1 MRRIFMEQ
9 EKYAII
15 DIGSNTIRLVI
26 YTKDKSGRFTESEN
40 VKAIARLRSYLTNDQ
55 VLTEEG
61 IELLI
66 KTLKSFQEVTRHHQL
81 TSIKCVATAAVRQA
95 KNQANILAAVA
106 KETDFSIRVLSE
118 YEEANYG
125 YLAVVNSTPFTSGIT
140 VDIGGGSTEITY
152 FKNRQLIYFYSFP
165 FGVLSLKE
173 QFIQGDTPKKE
184 ELRELRKFLKEQFDQ
199 LEWLTD
205 KQLPLIGIGGSAR
218 NLAQIHQEHIEYP
231 FSGVHQ
237 YMMEKDD
244 VEEISALLNSL
255 DFLELQKLDGLSK
268 DRADIIIPAIEVFRY
283 LMELIDTEQFALS
296 RKGLRDGFFYEETRE
311 TGELTTLPDVVE
323 ESFHELAIDYDIN
336 LTHAFHVSTSA
347 WRISKALET
356 IGLLSLEEQD
366 VKRLKL
372 SSALYNLGS
381 YIDSE
386 SSHQHTFY
394 LLSNRTIDGLLHK
407 ERVIIALMASFKNRG
422 IFKRNV
428 ALFEEW
434 FEKDE
439 LAKYA
444 LLGAII
450 KIAYSLN
457 ATKRDIVEDIELDE
471 QEDVLVFSV
480 YCREDWKPEQYQ
492 VEKQK
497 KHLEKQLKKAVNF
510 SFFLR

>member
-1 MRRIFMEQ
+1 MRGIFMAQ

-26 YTKDKSGRFTESEN
+26 YTRDKSGRFTESEN
-40 VKAIARLRSYLTNDQ
+40 VKAVARLRSYLNEENILEQ
-55 VLTEEG
+55 EG
-61 IELLI
+61 IDILI

-81 TSIKCVATAAVRQA
+81 ETIKCVATAAVRQA
-95 KNQANILAAVA
+95 VNQDDIIKAVQS
-106 KETDFSIRVLSE
+106 ETDFSIRILSE
-118 YEEANYG
+118 FEEANYG

-173 QFIQGDTPKKE
+173 QFIERDMPTKG
-184 ELRELRKFLKEQFDQ
+184 ELRELRSFLKEQFDQ
-199 LEWLTD
+199 LEWLND
-205 KQLPLIGIGGSAR
+205 KRLPLIGIGGSAR

-237 YMMEKDD
+237 YVMSKDD
-244 VEEISALLNSL
+244 VEDINELFNSL
-255 DFLELQKLDGLSK
+255 EFSELQRLEGLSK

-283 LMELIDTEQFALS
+283 LMELIDTKQFALS
-296 RKGLRDGFFYEETRE
+296 RKGLRDGVFYEET
-311 TGELTTLPDVVE
+311 TKGFDLSVFPNVVE
-323 ESFHELAIDYDIN
+323 ESFHELAVDYDIN

-347 WRISKALET
+347 LLISKELERL
-356 IGLLSLEEQD
+356 GLLSLDEQD
-366 VKRLKL
+366 DKRLKL

-407 ERVIIALMASFKNRG
+407 ERVIIALMASFKNRNV
-422 IFKRNV
+422 FKRNV
-428 ALFEEW
+428 ALYEEW
-434 FEKDE
+434 FTKDE
-439 LAKYA
+439 LAKYM

-450 KIAYSLN
+450 KMAYSLN
-457 ATKRDIVEDIELDE
+457 ATKRDIVETIAVEE
-471 QEDVLVFSV
+471 QDDVLIFSV
-480 YCREDWKPEQYQ
+480 QCHEDWEPEQYQ

-497 KHLEKQLKKAVNF
+497 KHLEKQLKKSVEFKFYN
-510 SFFLR
+510 